1 VTVTAVGSR
10 RRRGLITIFNGQLN
24 QRIQNTERFIVGD
37 VFLGLGGLN
46 IRQTEDVGCVGHDG
60 S

>member
-1 VTVTAVGSR
+1 MTVTAGR
-10 RRRGLITIFNGQLN
+10 GRGWRGLVTIFNGQLY
-24 QRIQNTERFIVGD
+24 QRIQNTERFVVGD